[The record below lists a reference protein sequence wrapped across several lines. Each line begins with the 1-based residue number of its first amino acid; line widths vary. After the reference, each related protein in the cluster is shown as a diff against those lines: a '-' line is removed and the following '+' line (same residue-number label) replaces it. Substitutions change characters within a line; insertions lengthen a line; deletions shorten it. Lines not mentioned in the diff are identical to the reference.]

1 MKIPNQTPPL
11 KMSALIASSSI
22 DIHDSFVA
30 CDIINIDSNFGL
42 LNLEFSKTGVTKT
55 PTFILF
61 SVDVTG
67 SMLENGKME
76 YVKQTFKNIIEFIAK
91 QSAEVYVRV
100 HAFNNK
106 VEVLINNERVTQ
118 DNSDRIISSIMS
130 IQPDGSTAID
140 LALTESSAA
149 MNDYIS
155 LNPDHA
161 VFHVFMT
168 DGEPTLGI
176 RDARGLSELVDKK
189 FSAIFIGFGQGHN
202 SMILRKLSDSPINRY
217 EIVDNME
224 HTGVVY
230 GNIMHEILYRSISN
244 LEIAV
249 ENGTI
254 YDWSTNKWVAS
265 IIEPSVVGESKKIYH
280 IKTSMPSQLNIRL
293 TGIPNGLSNPELLDT
308 VCVLPDLENMETGE
322 IHSTRSNLSKYM
334 YRQAVQ
340 EIMFESRS
348 VSDIYPFKQSVSA
361 LFSKL
366 RGFMRENNLLTD
378 RMMIQLCDDLCIM
391 YRTLGTRMGG
401 TFTLARAQSQGR
413 QQSNTVPMSPDGRDN
428 FDFDSPPRLTRMNAQ
443 QQINPFPSI
452 TPLRN
457 DPDLA
462 DADNVFRMDVVVD
475 EEDDNI
481 SNYVVGNDPIS
492 CFASPSAVNTMRS
505 ITGSGTN

>member
-1 MKIPNQTPPL
+1 
-11 KMSALIASSSI
+11 MSALIASSSI

-42 LNLEFSKTGVTKT
+42 LNLEFSKTDVTKT

-100 HAFNNK
+100 HAFNNR
-106 VEVLINNERVTQ
+106 VDVLINNERVTQ
-118 DNSDRIISSIMS
+118 DNSDRIISSIMR

-149 MNDYIS
+149 MNNYIS

-202 SMILRKLSDSPINRY
+202 STILRKLSDSPINRY

-280 IKTSMPSQLNIRL
+280 IKTSTPSQLNIRL

-308 VCVLPDLENMETGE
+308 VSVLPDLENMETGE
-322 IHSTRSNLSKYM
+322 IHNTRADLSKYM

-348 VSDIYPFKQSVSA
+348 VSDIYPFKQSVTA
-361 LFSKL
+361 
-366 RGFMRENNLLTD
+366 
-378 RMMIQLCDDLCIM
+378 
-391 YRTLGTRMGG
+391 
-401 TFTLARAQSQGR
+401 
-413 QQSNTVPMSPDGRDN
+413 
-428 FDFDSPPRLTRMNAQ
+428 
-443 QQINPFPSI
+443 I
-452 TPLRN
+452 TTP
-457 DPDLA
+457 
-462 DADNVFRMDVVVD
+462 
-475 EEDDNI
+475 
-481 SNYVVGNDPIS
+481 
-492 CFASPSAVNTMRS
+492 T
-505 ITGSGTN
+505 